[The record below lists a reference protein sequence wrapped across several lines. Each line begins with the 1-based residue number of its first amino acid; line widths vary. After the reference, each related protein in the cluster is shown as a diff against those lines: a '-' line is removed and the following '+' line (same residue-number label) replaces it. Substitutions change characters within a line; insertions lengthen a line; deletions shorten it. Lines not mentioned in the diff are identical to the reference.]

1 MTVQKISDITSGN
14 LAEYIR
20 LPDPTVDDYTTLNTL
35 LDVAV
40 AYMEQYTGRTSEEL
54 DEFNDCV
61 IAAFILVQDMWDN
74 RTMYVDNTNVNKVV
88 ESILGLHQVN
98 LL

>member
-20 LPDPTVDDYTTLNTL
+20 IPDPTVDDYTTLNTL

-40 AYMEQYTGRTSEEL
+40 TYMEQYTGRTSEEL

-61 IAAFILVQDMWDN
+61 IVAFILVQDMWDN

-88 ESILGLHQVN
+88 ASILGLHQVN